1 MNTSLNRSI
10 FRRALVVALG
20 VGMAMA
26 LAFAQ
31 NGPQRVGGNE
41 MQSKNATRVT
51 PAYPALSKQQG
62 VEGTVR
68 FEATIDKDGH
78 VSALSVVSGPPLL
91 IQSAVDAVKQWV
103 FYPTLLK
110 GETVTVLSQP
120 LM

>member
-1 MNTSLNRSI
+1 MKTSLI
-10 FRRALVVALG
+10 TVVAFSL
-20 VGMAMA
+20 A

-31 NGPQRVGGNE
+31 DNAKPQRIGGNV
-41 MQSKNATRVT
+41 MQSKIASRVT
-51 PAYPALSKQQG
+51 PAYPALAKQQG

-103 FYPTLLK
+103 YDPTLLN
-110 GETVTVLSQP
+110 GEPVSVVTTIDVNYTLTQ
-120 LM
+120 